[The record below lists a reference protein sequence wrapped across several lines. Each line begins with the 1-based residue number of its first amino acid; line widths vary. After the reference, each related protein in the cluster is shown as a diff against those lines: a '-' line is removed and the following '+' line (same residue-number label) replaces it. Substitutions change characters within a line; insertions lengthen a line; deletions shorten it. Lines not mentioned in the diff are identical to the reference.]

1 MTLPTTRG
9 RVIALN
15 DGIFYW
21 MFHSKIFTTWFAT
34 ALVVWVCLFYWM
46 SSLDFLVAH
55 WHYPAIMVLGAFV
68 AGLTPEGGGAV
79 AFPVLSI
86 FFNIDRVLARDFSLM
101 IQSIGMTSASI
112 FILTHCDTKLR
123 AFKALGVMIPICFV
137 GFVLGMLTL
146 QSIPVYI
153 IQALFLSLITAFAT
167 AYAVSDHRGN
177 RDLLE
182 LRSIRDYLLLG
193 AILIVGG
200 MCASLFGTGSD
211 ILLYTVLV
219 TQFRM
224 TEKTATRMSIMLMAG
239 ISVLGYGYRHFID
252 ANLSSD
258 QYSTWLCAYPVVL
271 FMAPFGAYILSKID
285 VEWMLKGIVVLNI
298 GQLLYFNINR
308 PAPEKLVASLL
319 FVLVLLY
326 VFVKTMSRLSVRP
339 AVAFVN
345 VAASR
350 REPDCDS
357 RETE

>member
-1 MTLPTTRG
+1 
-9 RVIALN
+9 
-15 DGIFYW
+15 
-21 MFHSKIFTTWFAT
+21 MFHSKIFTVWFAT
-34 ALVVWVCLFYWM
+34 ALVVWVGLFYWM
-46 SSLDFLVAH
+46 SSLGFLVAH

-79 AFPVLSI
+79 AFPVLSV

-112 FILTHCDTKLR
+112 FILTQRDTQLR
-123 AFKALGVMIPICFV
+123 RFRAVVVMIPICFV

-153 IQALFLSLITAFAT
+153 IQALFLSLITAFAI
-167 AYAVSDHRGN
+167 AYALSDHRGN
-177 RDLLE
+177 RDHLE
-182 LRSIRDYLLLG
+182 LKSIRDYFLLG
-193 AILIVGG
+193 AMLIVGG
-200 MCASLFGTGSD
+200 MCASLFGTGCD
-211 ILLYTVLV
+211 ILLYTLLV

-239 ISVLGYGYRHFID
+239 TSVLGYSYRHFID

-258 QYSTWLCAYPVVL
+258 QYRTWLCAYPVVL

-298 GQLLYFNINR
+298 GQLLYFNMNR
-308 PAPEKLVASLL
+308 PAPEKIVASLL

-326 VFVKTMSRLSVRP
+326 VFLKTISRLSARSTVDVLGV
-339 AVAFVN
+339 AV
-345 VAASR
+345 SG
-350 REPDCDS
+350 REPDSDS
-357 RETE
+357 RETL